1 MSLLHGSYA
10 LGLLDAEDKDTIYVA
25 KNKSP
30 LLLGVG
36 EGFNVIASDAL
47 AMLQVTSEY
56 KEIHDHEIVI
66 VKKDEVIIKDADG
79 NVVERDSYI
88 AEIDASDA
96 EKGVYAHYM
105 LKEIHEQPAVMRRI
119 IQEYQDAE
127 GNLKID
133 QDIINDVKE
142 ADRIYVIAAGT
153 SYHAGLVGKEFLENG
168 LVYQLKY
175 TLHQSLSTTCHYY
188 LKNHCSFIFLNQ
200 VKLQIAA
207 PY

>member
-66 VKKDEVIIKDADG
+66 VKKDEVIIKDPRDG

-119 IQEYQDAE
+119 IGIMTNVQ

-153 SYHAGLVGKEFLENG
+153 SSRAG
-168 LVYQLKY
+168 
-175 TLHQSLSTTCHYY
+175 
-188 LKNHCSFIFLNQ
+188 
-200 VKLQIAA
+200 
-207 PY
+207 

>member
-1 MSLLHGSYA
+1 
-10 LGLLDAEDKDTIYVA
+10 
-25 KNKSP
+25 
-30 LLLGVG
+30 
-36 EGFNVIASDAL
+36 
-47 AMLQVTSEY
+47 
-56 KEIHDHEIVI
+56 
-66 VKKDEVIIKDADG
+66 
-79 NVVERDSYI
+79 
-88 AEIDASDA
+88 
-96 EKGVYAHYM
+96 M

-188 LKNHCSFIFLNQ
+188 LKTIVRLYFSIR
-200 VKLQIAA
+200 
-207 PY
+207 

>member
-168 LVYQLKY
+168 LAYQLKY
-175 TLHQSLSTTCHYY
+175 TLHLSLSTTCHYY

>member
-168 LVYQLKY
+168 LAYQLKY

-200 VKLQIAA
+200 VKQQIAVQ
-207 PY
+207 Y